1 MGKTNNIFTGIV
13 RKKIGSVVGYKV
25 KYGGK
30 EKQGLRAYVPTPSN
44 PQTVRQAIQRAKIGP
59 AQRFY
64 KAFEDI
70 LDHSFEGV
78 TPGVV
83 SKNHFLSLAYQSGTP
98 ALVKGDKHVP
108 VFPYVVCEGSLPIA
122 ITYDEEQLS
131 RGGNYYTSLN
141 VETEE
146 GIDTVA
152 KLSQALIDGGNGI
165 QEGDEITFMAVMAER
180 GSANTYTSHI
190 SFVVDTL
197 STLNLNDLQN
207 ADLVVGVNE
216 VLTFTPYRNQI
227 LAGATIVSRKDGDS
241 WLYSPATMVLAGTT
255 AQPYYNESLVEA
267 AVRSYMKKSANVT
280 SDYILQQA
288 FETKVQTITYA
299 FSDYTVDGAT
309 KTLVVRLVNGEVQ
322 AFGIASGDDEN
333 LIVRNNGAVVK
344 SEYTIL
350 DIDRTSVEVPLNSV
364 VYESPKD
371 LFEKTGLSF
380 SNRTDTSW
388 S

>member
-30 EKQGLRAYVPTPSN
+30 EKQGLRAYVATPSN
-44 PQTVRQAIQRAKIGP
+44 PQTVRQAVQRAKIGP

-64 KAFEDI
+64 KAFANI
-70 LDHSFEGV
+70 LDHSFEGI

-122 ITYDEEQLS
+122 ITYDDEQLN
-131 RGGNYYTSLN
+131 RGGNYYTSLA
-141 VETEE
+141 VVSE
-146 GIDTVA
+146 GGIETVA
-152 KLSQALIDGGNGI
+152 QLSQALINGNNGI
-165 QEGDEITFMAVMAER
+165 EEGDEITFMAVMAKR
-180 GSANTYTSHI
+180 NSADTYTAHI

-197 STLNLNDLQN
+197 STLNLNDLQTS
-207 ADLVVGVNE
+207 DLVVGQNE

-255 AQPYYNESLVEA
+255 AQPYYNEQLVEA
-267 AVRSYMKKSANVT
+267 AVRSYMKKSASVT

-288 FETKVQTITYA
+288 FENKVQTISYA
-299 FSDYTVDGAT
+299 FRDFTVDGAT

-322 AFGIASGDDEN
+322 AFGIASGDEEN
-333 LIVRNNGAVVK
+333 LIVRDSGAAVK

-350 DIDRTSVEVPLNSV
+350 DIDNTSVEVPRNSV

-371 LFEKTGLSF
+371 LNEKTGLMF
-380 SNRTDTSW
+380 SNREDTSW
-388 S
+388 A